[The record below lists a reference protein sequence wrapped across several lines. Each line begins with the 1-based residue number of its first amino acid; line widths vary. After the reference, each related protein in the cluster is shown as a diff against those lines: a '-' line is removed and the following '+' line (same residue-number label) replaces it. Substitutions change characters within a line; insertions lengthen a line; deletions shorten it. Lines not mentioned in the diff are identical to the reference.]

1 MEKNAGK
8 LYPYPF
14 PPDLIPRKPTN
25 QPFQVPTMP
34 VVYLRRNFIGRVVNV
49 GIVPTLIHHAVDE
62 QNIMI
67 TNPARG
73 PGGGATRTGLVTQ
86 QIAVAALGNSE
97 AAPIG
102 VANYLNM
109 QLMLNVTAIGVGTSW
124 TIVNVIQDPIT
135 GLWVDSQVFLAGIT
149 PALVATWTNA
159 SFYGLIAMFGVGTQ
173 FAVRWTSDAGAGAIS
188 FTLSYVLKDGQ
199 LGSDNGV
206 SQVVFIGASN
216 GVSPLSGYP
225 IFEGVEKIFQVGEG
239 TDIWGIAAV
248 ATNINVFEL

>member
-1 MEKNAGK
+1 MQKGK

-14 PPDLIPRKPTN
+14 PPDLIPREPSN
-25 QPFQVPTMP
+25 QPFQIPIMP
-34 VVYLRRNFIGRVVNV
+34 VVYLRRSFLGRVVLV
-49 GIVPTLIHHAVDE
+49 GVTPTLIHHAVVP

-86 QIAVAALGNSE
+86 QVGVMASGNSE

-109 QLMLNVTAIGVGTSW
+109 HLMLNVTAIAAGTSW
-124 TIVNVIQDPIT
+124 TIINVVQDPIT
-135 GLWVDSQVFLAGIT
+135 LNWVDSQVFIAGIT

-173 FAVRWTSDAGAGAIS
+173 FAVRWTLDAGAGAIS

-199 LGSDNGV
+199 LGSDAGV

-216 GVSPLSGYP
+216 GVSPVSGYP

-239 TDIWGIAAV
+239 TDIWGIAAIP
-248 ATNINVFEL
+248 TLINVFEL